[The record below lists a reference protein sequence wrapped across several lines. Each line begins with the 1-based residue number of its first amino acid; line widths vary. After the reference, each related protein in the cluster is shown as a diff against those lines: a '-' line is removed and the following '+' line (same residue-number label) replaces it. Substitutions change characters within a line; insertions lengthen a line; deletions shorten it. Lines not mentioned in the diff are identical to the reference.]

1 MKNILTKLLLVIFTA
16 IFLFSG
22 YNLLKIFLEYH
33 AGTSEYSQAAN
44 QYVKEKED
52 GNKEPVADLE
62 EGSDTCPIEIDF
74 ASLQAEN
81 PDVVGWIYSPDT
93 VINYPVMKGE
103 TNDTYL
109 HTMLNGQYN
118 SSGSIFMD
126 YRNNPDLSDYVTI
139 LYGHHMKNGSMFA
152 SLHKYSDQ
160 TYFEEHS
167 YIWYLTPQGNYRINV
182 ISGFIENAVA
192 PVYGLFE
199 DEESFREFVD
209 YAIAKSD
216 FQSRYD
222 YSKAEHL
229 MVLSTCSYEY
239 DVRLF
244 DNRTYHMYFN
254 DGVLE
259 K

>member
-1 MKNILTKLLLVIFTA
+1 
-16 IFLFSG
+16 
-22 YNLLKIFLEYH
+22 
-33 AGTSEYSQAAN
+33 
-44 QYVKEKED
+44 
-52 GNKEPVADLE
+52 
-62 EGSDTCPIEIDF
+62 
-74 ASLQAEN
+74 
-81 PDVVGWIYSPDT
+81 
-93 VINYPVMKGE
+93 
-103 TNDTYL
+103 
-109 HTMLNGQYN
+109 
-118 SSGSIFMD
+118 
-126 YRNNPDLSDYVTI
+126 
-139 LYGHHMKNGSMFA
+139 MKNGSMFA

-239 DVRLF
+239 DDARYIIV
-244 DNRTYHMYFN
+244 
-254 DGVLE
+254 GIPIPE
-259 K
+259 SK

>member
-1 MKNILTKLLLVIFTA
+1 MKNILTKILLVIFTA

-22 YNLLKIFLEYH
+22 YQLLKIFLEYH
-33 AGTSEYSQAAN
+33 AGTAEYSQAAD

-52 GNKEPVADLE
+52 AGNKEPVADLE

-126 YRNNPDLSDYVTI
+126 YRNNPDLSNYVTI

-209 YAIAKSD
+209 YAISKSD

-239 DVRLF
+239 EDARYIIV
-244 DNRTYHMYFN
+244 
-254 DGVLE
+254 GIPIPE
-259 K
+259 GQ

>member
-1 MKNILTKLLLVIFTA
+1 MKNILTKILLVIFTA

-22 YNLLKIFLEYH
+22 YQLLKIFLEYH
-33 AGTSEYSQAAN
+33 AGTAEYSQAAD

-52 GNKEPVADLE
+52 AGNKEPVADLE

-74 ASLQAEN
+74 ANLQAEN

-126 YRNNPDLSDYVTI
+126 YRNNPDLSNYVTI

-160 TYFEEHS
+160 TY
-167 YIWYLTPQGNYRINV
+167 I
-182 ISGFIENAVA
+182 
-192 PVYGLFE
+192 
-199 DEESFREFVD
+199 
-209 YAIAKSD
+209 
-216 FQSRYD
+216 
-222 YSKAEHL
+222 
-229 MVLSTCSYEY
+229 
-239 DVRLF
+239 
-244 DNRTYHMYFN
+244 
-254 DGVLE
+254 
-259 K
+259 

>member
-139 LYGHHMKNGSMFA
+139 LYGHHMKNGSMFVSPFIGWKEA
-152 SLHKYSDQ
+152 NGEDGRRYISDIVQ
-160 TYFEEHS
+160 TYKN
-167 YIWYLTPQGNYRINV
+167 YGWYGKTQI
-182 ISGFIENAVA
+182 ICAAVRTGRQIA
-192 PVYGLFE
+192 
-199 DEESFREFVD
+199 DC
-209 YAIAKSD
+209 AIAGADIVTAGMAVYQDS
-216 FQSRYD
+216 
-222 YSKAEHL
+222 
-229 MVLSTCSYEY
+229 MVHPYTGQGMDIFRSAW
-239 DVRLF
+239 
-244 DNRTYHMYFN
+244 DNTA
-254 DGVLE
+254 

>member
-22 YNLLKIFLEYH
+22 YQLLKIFLEYH
-33 AGTSEYSQAAN
+33 AGTSEYSQAAD

-52 GNKEPVADLE
+52 TGNKEPVADLE

-239 DVRLF
+239 D
-244 DNRTYHMYFN
+244 DARTFSPDMTTARRN
-254 DGVLE
+254 I
-259 K
+259 